1 MKYVPVPVTQAPW
14 RGLLD
19 ARSTRP
25 VVAPVYKILLKDRR
39 STR

>member
-1 MKYVPVPVTQAPW
+1 MKYVPIPVTQAPW

-19 ARSTRP
+19 PRSTRP
-25 VVAPVYKILLKDRR
+25 AAAPVYKTLLRDRR